1 MSEAYS
7 HIVCGHCGQT
17 NRVPANKPA
26 LESRCGSCHRPLFSG
41 HPIEVD
47 EAAFDRQI
55 ERSGIPLLIDVWA
68 PWCGPCRSMA
78 PMLERAALELEPRV
92 RLLKLNAD
100 QAPQLAARLGVRG
113 IPALLL
119 MHSRRILARTSGAMN
134 TARIVEWTNS
144 NLCAAGIDCR

>member
-1 MSEAYS
+1 LRPDQSRARKQAGAR
-7 HIVCGHCGQT
+7 IALWL
-17 NRVPANKPA
+17 VPSPA
-26 LESRCGSCHRPLFSG
+26 LFWSP
-41 HPIEVD
+41 
-47 EAAFDRQI
+47 DRQI